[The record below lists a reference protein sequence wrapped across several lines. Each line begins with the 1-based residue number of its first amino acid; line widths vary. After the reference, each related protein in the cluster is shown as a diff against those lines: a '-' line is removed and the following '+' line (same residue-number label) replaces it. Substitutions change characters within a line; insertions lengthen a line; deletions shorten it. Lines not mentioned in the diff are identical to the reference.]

1 MLGGEPAFTSCHGRV
16 IDTLDY
22 IWFTPLAS
30 RQPCGGDVPDGA
42 AEQATT
48 ARASATAAA
57 ENGASSSAHAE
68 HMQEAASQGAG
79 ASPAAEQA
87 QGRERTSSGA
97 AAGSGSGAL
106 PDWELAATRVAL
118 VPPLSAMRGGMPSP
132 DYPSDHISLV
142 AEFVA
147 RPLQGLQARAQP
159 SPHEQG
165 LHAATCWPAHA
176 EQQRRQ
182 VNQHLHFEDEVT

>member
-1 MLGGEPAFTSCHGRV
+1 VLGGEPAFTSCHGRV

-22 IWFTPLAS
+22 IWFTPMAS

-42 AEQATT
+42 AGQATT
-48 ARASATAAA
+48 ARASGSAAA
-57 ENGASSSAHAE
+57 ENGASNAHGE

-87 QGRERTSSGA
+87 EGLVRASSGA
-97 AAGSGSGAL
+97 AAGSGGGAL
-106 PDWELAATRVAL
+106 PDWELVATRVAL

-165 LHAATCWPAHA
+165 LHAATCWPAHP

-182 VNQHLHFEDEVT
+182 VNLHLRFGDEVT